1 MTRQIRWLTVVLLAL
16 AGGACLLGGK
26 AVRSLP
32 EPDRQFLSEVRY
44 IITKGEK
51 KVFSSLGPVERVQ
64 FIKEFWEKRDP
75 SPNTEENEYRDEYYR
90 RIDYANRVFR
100 EGSSGWLTDRG
111 RAYILLGDPE
121 RRNAY
126 PSGYTFYERPMEIW
140 YYRYFTIVF
149 IDYTF
154 TGIYRLE
161 PQSAQQLGI
170 IATTNMSLR
179 PDILTPKR
187 NIFDF
192 EIRVEGSAPG
202 EAKLLIEVPYGRM
215 NMIQGAGEAAA
226 IETTLK
232 IDVLVSGDKEEEV
245 LRKQETRKISLQPG
259 DLDALAKNLSIQLPL
274 ALPAGR
280 YAVLVSLENAAD
292 KSQVSKKLKFKL

>member
-1 MTRQIRWLTVVLLAL
+1 MTGQIRWLTVVFLAL
-16 AGGACLLGGK
+16 AGGACLMGGK
-26 AVRSLP
+26 SVRSLP

-51 KVFSSLGPVERVQ
+51 KVFFSLGPAERVQ
-64 FIKEFWEKRDP
+64 FIKDFWAKRDP
-75 SPNTEENEYRDEYYR
+75 SPNTDENEYRDEYYR

-126 PSGYTFYERPMEIW
+126 PSGYTFYERPVEIW
-140 YYRYFTIVF
+140 YYRYFTIIFV
-149 IDYTF
+149 DYTF
-154 TGIYRLE
+154 TGIYKLE
-161 PQSAQQLGI
+161 PQSAQQLGVI
-170 IATTNMSLR
+170 TTTHMSMR

-192 EIRVEGSAPG
+192 EIRVENTVPG
-202 EAKLLIEVPYGRM
+202 EGRLFIEVPYGRM

-226 IETTLK
+226 IETALE
-232 IDVLVSGDKEEEV
+232 IDVLVTGAREEEV
-245 LRKQETRKISLQPG
+245 LRRKETRKVSLQPG
-259 DLDALAKNLSIQLPL
+259 DLETLSKNLSIQLSL

-280 YAVLVSLENAAD
+280 YAVLVTLENTAD

>member
-1 MTRQIRWLTVVLLAL
+1 MFALILLQTM
-16 AGGACLLGGK
+16 AGCSMSSR

-32 EPDRQFLSEVRY
+32 IADQQFLSEVRY
-44 IITKGEK
+44 LITKEEK
-51 KVFSSLGPVERVQ
+51 KIFPSLGVEERKQ
-64 FIKEFWEKRDP
+64 FIEDFWKKRDP
-75 SPNTEENEYRDEYYR
+75 SPSTDENEFRDEYYS
-90 RIDYANRVFR
+90 RIDKANRLFR

-126 PSGYTFYERPMEIW
+126 PSGYTFYERPVEIW
-140 YYRYFTIVF
+140 YYRYFTIIFV
-149 IDYTF
+149 DYTF
-154 TGIYRLE
+154 TGIYKLE
-161 PQSAQQLGI
+161 PQSAQQLGVI
-170 IATTNMSLR
+170 TTTHMSMR

-192 EIRVEGSAPG
+192 EIRVENTVPG
-202 EAKLLIEVPYGRM
+202 EGRLFIEVPYGRM

-226 IETTLK
+226 IETALE
-232 IDVLVSGDKEEEV
+232 IDVLVTGAREEEV
-245 LRKQETRKISLQPG
+245 LRRKETRKVSLQPG
-259 DLDALAKNLSIQLPL
+259 DLETLSKNLSIQLPL

-280 YAVLVSLENAAD
+280 YAVLVTLENTAD